1 MKNLKDT
8 ILEKL
13 RVDDIRFDEFP
24 VDGTIEEI
32 TEFLKSH
39 NFIRINKKM
48 KLWTDVI
55 KVFMNKSGKL
65 FILEDLRNDD
75 EYIFSLKLINTQN
88 RAYHD
93 TFFLYNLKR
102 THEKDFRI
110 CKIENVYTTR
120 DEHVEEG
127 KFLNEVNKIL

>member
-1 MKNLKDT
+1 MKNLKDV
-8 ILEKL
+8 LEKL
-13 RVDDIRFDEFP
+13 RIDDIVIEEFP
-24 VDGTIEEI
+24 IDVTLEEI
-32 TEFLKSH
+32 AEFLKSH

-48 KLWTDVI
+48 KLWVDVI
-55 KVFMNKSGKL
+55 KAFMNGKGKL

-88 RAYHD
+88 RTYHD

-110 CKIENVYTTR
+110 CKIENAYRTR
-120 DEHVEEG
+120 DEYVDEG
-127 KFLNEVNKIL
+127 KFLSEVNKIL